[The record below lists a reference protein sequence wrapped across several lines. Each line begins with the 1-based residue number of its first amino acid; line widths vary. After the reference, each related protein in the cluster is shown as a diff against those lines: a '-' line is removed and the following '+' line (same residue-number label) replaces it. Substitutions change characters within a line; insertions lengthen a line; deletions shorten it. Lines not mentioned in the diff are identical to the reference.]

1 MHTLLRHS
9 IVKYAVVGLLGTAL
23 HFALLAALVE
33 WAGVHPVVGSVLGF
47 GVVLAVSYVLN
58 KKWTFQDP
66 GHAVQATDYRQ
77 FIRYCI
83 VSGSGLILN
92 TLIMYG
98 AVEKFDMP
106 YLLGQVIVTF
116 VVPVQNYLFNR
127 YWTFRRS
134 GPAAGGQPDKN

>member
-47 GVVLAVSYVLN
+47 TVVLAVSYVLN
-58 KKWTFQDP
+58 KKWTFQDT
-66 GHAVQATDYRQ
+66 GDVDRQSNRTAEYRQ
-77 FIRYCI
+77 FIRYCM

-98 AVEKFDMP
+98 AVELVDLP

-134 GPAAGGQPDKN
+134 GPA